1 MKVTLVAMTKPVD
14 GNVFVEDGNLNK
26 QAMVFA
32 GRNSGICYMSDDYF
46 SEKAQDIEGCI
57 KRANMN
63 AKSGHYSVF
72 GHYYVTFL
80 LEGVPKII
88 AMILNNL
95 TAYNTSEKS
104 ARYTIMKP
112 GTDLESGMYIKWKD
126 KIESVLAALEVPN
139 NTKLAQENARYMIS
153 VTTPTVMSYTI
164 PYNRLLLML
173 RWIDKFTTD
182 DLSSVLLGFK
192 DRNLQMFNLFKSI
205 QKDLDELKNK
215 IMEACNFVPADLILE
230 EHKGMGINLFGDFT
244 YSNYL
249 FDDKFIDNM
258 DYYGNVYESHYKATF
273 ACVAQLQRH
282 RTLDY
287 RIRFLRNDNIYV
299 PEFIQNTP
307 LEKEWISDMSSLID
321 EGITPQGMLLSVTET
336 GSFEDFVL
344 KAKERLCSRA
354 QLEIMKITGR
364 QMLKFYGYKDNLS
377 NNNRN
382 ILKDITAPN
391 KGIVIP
397 RCCFHG
403 YTCKE
408 PCPMGADGLKRNY

>member
-1 MKVTLVAMTKPVD
+1 MKVTLVATTKPAD
-14 GNVFVEDGNLNK
+14 GNEFVEDGNLSK

-46 SEKAQDIEGCI
+46 SEKAQDVEGCI

-72 GHYYVTFL
+72 GHYHVTLL

-95 TAYNTSEKS
+95 TVYNTSEKS
-104 ARYTIMKP
+104 ARYTMMKP
-112 GTDLESGMYIKWKD
+112 ATDLESDLYIKWKD
-126 KIESVLAALEVPN
+126 KIEGILTALEVPN
-139 NTKLAQENARYMIS
+139 ATKLAQENSRYMIS

-164 PYNRLLLML
+164 PYNRLLLL
-173 RWIDKFTTD
+173 LKWIDNFTTD
-182 DLSSVLLGFK
+182 DLPLILLLFK
-192 DRNLQMFNLFKSI
+192 DTNHQMFNLFESI
-205 QKDLDELKNK
+205 KEKLEALKIQ
-215 IMEACNFVPADLILE
+215 IMEACNFTSEDLVLE
-230 EHKGMGINLFGDFT
+230 EHKGLAINLFGDLT

-249 FDDKFIDNM
+249 FDDKFADNKE
-258 DYYGNVYESHYKATF
+258 YYGNVYESHYKATF

-282 RTLDY
+282 RALDY
-287 RIRFLRNDNIYV
+287 RIKFLRNDNIFV

-307 LEKEWISDMSSLID
+307 LEKEWRSDMSSLID

-344 KAKERLCSRA
+344 KTKERLCSRA
-354 QLEIMKITGR
+354 QLETMKITGR
-364 QMLKFYGYKDNLS
+364 QMLKFYGHKDNLS

-382 ILKDITAPN
+382 VLKDITAPN

-397 RCCFHG
+397 RCCFHR
-403 YTCKE
+403 YICKE
-408 PCPMGADGLKRNY
+408 PCPIGADGLKRNY